1 MKMSLK
7 LKPILVLSLLLILNL
22 YSFSQSPEKRIST
35 AAASWTTKIN
45 EWLKLNPEKTSQLT
59 KLNEKMLIA
68 VRESYKSVKSNP
80 AATDSEKKAARD
92 KSIDAMQNREKE
104 IKKLLN
110 KDEYALYKA
119 HKKENRAMAQTRI
132 MSNQLDLTPDQ
143 ESKIETINLEAI
155 KKLPEHDGNKKA
167 AEMSRNEK
175 RELAMA
181 MRKVQQEKEK
191 AYAGVLSAE
200 QMKKY
205 TENRQEAREQ
215 MKSRRKSGKV

>member
-1 MKMSLK
+1 MSLK
-7 LKPILVLSLLLILNL
+7 LKPLLVLSFLLILNL
-22 YSFSQSPEKRIST
+22 HSFSQSMENKIST
-35 AAASWTTKIN
+35 AAASWTIKIN
-45 EWLKLNPEKTSQLT
+45 EWLKLSPEKTSQLT
-59 KLNEKMLIA
+59 KLNEEMLIA
-68 VRESYKSVKSNP
+68 VRDAYKPVKSNP
-80 AATDSEKKAARD
+80 SATDSEKKAALD
-92 KSIDAMQNREKE
+92 KSIDAMRNRERE

-110 KDEYALYKA
+110 KDEYALYEA
-119 HKKENRAMAQTRI
+119 HKKESRAMAQTRI

-155 KKLPEHDGNKKA
+155 KKLPDQEGDKKA
-167 AEMSRNEK
+167 SEMSRNEK

-205 TENRQEAREQ
+205 TETRQEAREQ
-215 MKSRRKSGKV
+215 MKNRRKAGKV